1 MIDPPSPSTAK
12 LPAIA
17 VEAAALFAERYG
29 KEPDWIAL
37 APGRVN
43 LIGEHI
49 DYNDGFVLP
58 MAINRYAAIAAC
70 RSDSGRL
77 RIASREMSESLDV
90 AATAITCDGQPS
102 WSAYVLGPLAL
113 CAEQGLTI
121 GSLDVLL
128 ASDVP
133 TGSGLSSSAAVEVAT
148 ATLAEAVCEKSLGH
162 MEKARLCQEA
172 EHRYAHVPCG
182 IMDQVTSAAA
192 TQDHALLLDCRNES
206 LEQVAL
212 NDPAIAILIADT
224 RVQHTLTDGQYARR
238 REECQQALRELGA
251 SSFREISSEDIEWAS
266 GQLDAIALKRVR
278 HVVSEISRTL
288 AAAEAM
294 RSHDWDALGQLM
306 YESHASLRDDFCVSC
321 PELDTLVA
329 VAAAIGPAGG
339 VYGSRMTGGG
349 FGGCTVSLV
358 AASEAPSIALRLQA
372 KYKQQTEIEPTL
384 FVTRPAAGSFL
395 ATTPT
400 GDSARRSETG

>member
-1 MIDPPSPSTAK
+1 
-12 LPAIA
+12 
-17 VEAAALFAERYG
+17 
-29 KEPDWIAL
+29 
-37 APGRVN
+37 
-43 LIGEHI
+43 
-49 DYNDGFVLP
+49 
-58 MAINRYAAIAAC
+58 
-70 RSDSGRL
+70 
-77 RIASREMSESLDV
+77 
-90 AATAITCDGQPS
+90 
-102 WSAYVLGPLAL
+102 
-113 CAEQGLTI
+113 
-121 GSLDVLL
+121 
-128 ASDVP
+128 
-133 TGSGLSSSAAVEVAT
+133 
-148 ATLAEAVCEKSLGH
+148 
-162 MEKARLCQEA
+162 
-172 EHRYAHVPCG
+172 
-182 IMDQVTSAAA
+182 MDQVTSAAA

-224 RVQHTLTDGQYARR
+224 RVRHTLTDGQYARR
-238 REECQQALRELGA
+238 REECQQALKELGA

-329 VAAAIGPAGG
+329 GAAAIGPAGG